1 MITVVKYYIQMYC
14 HNLSTG
20 DEEAWVDLGSLEI
33 HPDLV
38 QQLAEFGIVETR
50 RGLIPAGEV
59 ARVQKL
65 LRLRRNL
72 GVNLPGAAIIL
83 ELLERIEQ
91 LQDEIE
97 RLKRR

>member
-1 MITVVKYYIQMYC
+1 MRKYYIQLYR
-14 HNLSTG
+14 HTLSAG
-20 DEEAWVDLGSLEI
+20 DEDAWVDAGALEI

-38 QQLAEFGIVETR
+38 QQLEEFGIVEIR
-50 RGLIPAGEV
+50 RGLIPASQA
-59 ARVQKL
+59 ARVQKV
-65 LRLRRNL
+65 LRLRRSL